1 MGMPEDPEG
10 FGGESVV
17 ESYARSVPSAEA
29 VSPWVPCLVELLL
42 VIKILWQQRQQ
53 LRGYATFLMI
63 WIAAAQDGLRT
74 HYRRESYALLGL
86 QFLRFRQ
93 WTLRLRALY
102 DWGAVRCGDVWVAV
116 RLELDGWIKV
126 GIVLSIVATIAAA
139 ISMFGLGMD
148 PLAMQGDGDGSSS
161 GGGVGGGRGGEGG
174 GGGGGSRGGGEGS
187 RRGWSPQPPPGSSPH
202 HRPPRRSARLSA
214 RQPRSRSRSCSP
226 SLALVS

>member
-1 MGMPEDPEG
+1 MARVMELRAEG
-10 FGGESVV
+10 FGAVV
-17 ESYARSVPSAEA
+17 PGAGLEDGALLLFD
-29 VSPWVPCLVELLL
+29 WGPCIIELLL